1 MAEGVAVGIEEAL
14 NTSFPSDVAATSK
27 QYSVRAKL
35 LSFNIKKNDILR
47 ENIINQHVA
56 YKDLVHMTA
65 AELAS
70 QEQKV
75 AREKMHLENVDERR
89 LDWLAEHK
97 EELQLDIGIDPGNTW
112 DFDNGDDAMSEPDTD
127 PPDI

>member
-1 MAEGVAVGIEEAL
+1 
-14 NTSFPSDVAATSK
+14 
-27 QYSVRAKL
+27 
-35 LSFNIKKNDILR
+35 
-47 ENIINQHVA
+47 
-56 YKDLVHMTA
+56 MTA